1 MSDIV
6 PYKAPPLPVKG
17 ERVGFLSLV
26 AQMAT
31 LAAAALSL
39 KEGLWVLK
47 HRMEKNAAIHD
58 LISEMCAEAEVEPR
72 FTALIADSAT
82 ALRKVAEASAEV
94 AGAADQMEANS
105 RGFCDAHRTEYQGVY
120 EAVNARPEVQQA
132 KPGFYRK
139 R

>member
-17 ERVGFLSLV
+17 GKHGFLAL
-26 AQMAT
+26 AAKMTT

-47 HRMEKNAAIHD
+47 HRMEKNADHHD
-58 LISEMCAEAEVEPR
+58 RVSEMCGEAQVEPR
-72 FTALIADSAT
+72 FTGLITDSAT
-82 ALRKVAEASAEV
+82 ALRKVAEAAAEV
-94 AGAADQMEANS
+94 AGAADQMEVNS
-105 RGFCDAHRTEYQGVY
+105 RGFCDAHKTEYQGIY
-120 EAVNARPEVQQA
+120 EAVKARPDVQQA